1 MALCGDEHAAQLGYI
16 GLVLAS
22 VGPARKPV
30 HAIRDDAVRGGEA
43 AWHADGEHGRGGW
56 RHAYLV
62 QHDLFGQRRA
72 DAVVK
77 QGTTAQLDGVQT
89 DRPHADDFDG
99 HALVGRIA
107 RDAVQE

>member
-1 MALCGDEHAAQLGYI
+1 
-16 GLVLAS
+16 
-22 VGPARKPV
+22 
-30 HAIRDDAVRGGEA
+30 
-43 AWHADGEHGRGGW
+43 
-56 RHAYLV
+56 
-62 QHDLFGQRRA
+62 
-72 DAVVK
+72 VK